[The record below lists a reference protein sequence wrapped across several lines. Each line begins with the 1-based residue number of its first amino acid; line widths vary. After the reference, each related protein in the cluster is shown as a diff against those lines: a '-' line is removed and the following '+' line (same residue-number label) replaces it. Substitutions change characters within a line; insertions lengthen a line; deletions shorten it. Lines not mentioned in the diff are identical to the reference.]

1 VPNAMSE
8 MIHPTAIVDPAA
20 KIGAHVKIGP
30 YSIIGPHVEIGE
42 HTTIGPHVVI
52 KGHTRIGR
60 ENQIFQFSSLGEV
73 PQDKKYAGEPT
84 RLEIGDRNTIREFC
98 TLNLGTAQDA
108 GVTRI
113 GDDNWIMAYVH
124 IAHDCQVGNKTTFA
138 NNAQLAGHV
147 VVEDWAIL
155 GGYTG
160 VHQFCRV
167 GAHVMTAVGTVVL
180 QDVPPYLMA
189 AGNTAQPYGIN
200 VEGLKRRGF
209 TADSLTALKRAY
221 RTLYKSGLLLE
232 EAKLKLAEEAKTQ
245 PDVQRFVDFLA
256 VSKRGIIR

>member
-1 VPNAMSE
+1 
-8 MIHPTAIVDPAA
+8 MIHPTAIVDPGA
-20 KIGAHVKIGP
+20 KIGAHVEIGA
-30 YSIIGPHVEIGE
+30 YSIIGPQVEIGDR
-42 HTTIGPHVVI
+42 TVIGPHVVI
-52 KGHTRIGR
+52 NGHTRIGR
-60 ENQIFQFSSLGEV
+60 DNRIFQFCSLGEV
-73 PQDKKYAGEPT
+73 PQDKKYAGEAT

-98 TLNLGTAQDA
+98 TFNLGTVQDG

-124 IAHDCQVGNKTTFA
+124 IAHDCHVGNKCTFA
-138 NNAQLAGHV
+138 NNSQLAGHV

-155 GGYTG
+155 GGFTG
-160 VHQFCRV
+160 VHQFCRI
-167 GAHVMTAVGTVVL
+167 GAHVMTAVSTVIL

-209 TADSLTALKRAY
+209 NAEAITSLKRAY

-232 EAKLKLAEEAKTQ
+232 EAKIKLAEDAKTQ
-245 PDVQRFVDFLA
+245 PDVQLLVDFLA